1 MGLVL
6 SQHNEVLNLFQPVES
21 TSIQEVCKGEG
32 VGHAIGIPVVPVA
45 RSERCERGLSQYHS
59 ISFSLAR
66 FSACA
71 NGVQLVIGIS
81 TNLAFGRSNHLSSDH
96 LGAYL

>member
-45 RSERCERGLSQYHS
+45 RSERCERGLSQ
-59 ISFSLAR
+59 
-66 FSACA
+66 
-71 NGVQLVIGIS
+71 
-81 TNLAFGRSNHLSSDH
+81 
-96 LGAYL
+96 